1 MRIIYLIIVGR
12 MYSLGEEDFIQGMLD
27 LGNCKNSVGLK
38 PKAKLRK
45 DAKAPS
51 YNIGTELGIS

>member
-1 MRIIYLIIVGR
+1 
-12 MYSLGEEDFIQGMLD
+12 MYSLGEVDFIQGMLD
-27 LGNCKNSVGLK
+27 LGTPKNSVGLK

-51 YNIGTELGIS
+51 YNIGTDLGIS

>member
-1 MRIIYLIIVGR
+1 
-12 MYSLGEEDFIQGMLD
+12 MYSLGEVDFIQGMLD
-27 LGNCKNSVGLK
+27 LGTPKNSVGLK

-51 YNIGTELGIS
+51 YNIGKKRACFWHPVERCVIR